1 MTTAS
6 PPIVTARQR
15 RILRWI
21 ADYIAAFGF
30 SPTTREG
37 MTAFGFKSPNGWVC
51 HTDPLRRK
59 GLVEWVGGRSRTL
72 RVTTAGMELLAE
84 VANGN

>member
-6 PPIVTARQR
+6 PPTITAQQR
-15 RILRWI
+15 RILRWT

-37 MTAFGFKSPNGWVC
+37 MAAFGFKSPNGWVC
-51 HTDPLRRK
+51 HIRPLAK
-59 GLVEWVGGRSRTL
+59 KSLVEWVEGRSRTL
-72 RVTTAGMELLAE
+72 RVTQAGMEVLTD
-84 VANGN
+84 GN